1 MLFRTPIVCPNIYP
15 GRFRV
20 SDSLFSPRW
29 GFPFTK
35 VDTLDRSPLKFF
47 TTSSFHVKRI
57 PHPVDGVHE
66 EGGYIEDR
74 AWSTCYVVYII
85 CERIILIHIL
95 QQRRWRSEYPKRE
108 RILQNFKYLFIKS
121 AILKLLDWAWHSY
134 DVPSESY
141 ESYLRWDRKSCCY
154 LFTKHFSLN

>member
-1 MLFRTPIVCPNIYP
+1 MESSFSCRKLAAVFAHFLFDDADMLFRTSIVCPNIYR

-20 SDSLFSPRW
+20 SDSLFFPRW

-57 PHPVDGVHE
+57 PHWGFSPVDGVHE

-85 CERIILIHIL
+85 CERIILINIL
-95 QQRRWRSEYPKRE
+95 YNDVEEANIQNGNKFS
-108 RILQNFKYLFIKS
+108 RILNVFSSSRLFWKF
-121 AILKLLDWAWHSY
+121 W
-134 DVPSESY
+134 
-141 ESYLRWDRKSCCY
+141 
-154 LFTKHFSLN
+154 T